1 MVIYIKKSYLTGC
14 FIFTLKFFVHLCTYR
29 PHAAWKKIYLV
40 KDEAT
45 RSKGK
50 EGLLW
55 LNQAIER
62 RRNGKQ

>member
-1 MVIYIKKSYLTGC
+1 LEQLVG
-14 FIFTLKFFVHLCTYR
+14 
-29 PHAAWKKIYLV
+29 YLV